1 MSGLQSDLRSGVLI
15 LQKQDPFMQRLVRC
29 TLVKWAQS
37 SWLAIYGGKGQSS
50 MTASIKRVHVVF
62 KTHLDIGFTDLG
74 KNVIERYM
82 EHFIPRP
89 WSCPSSWL
97 TKRECKIRM
106 DNRLVVNP

>member
-1 MSGLQSDLRSGVLI
+1 
-15 LQKQDPFMQRLVRC
+15 
-29 TLVKWAQS
+29 
-37 SWLAIYGGKGQSS
+37 

-89 WSCPSSWL
+89 WSCPSNLANEEGMQNSYGQPA
-97 TKRECKIRM
+97 RG
-106 DNRLVVNP
+106 